1 MLCVDGE
8 PAAAQLWF
16 EHGDTL
22 FLYYSG
28 YDTRWARFSVAL
40 IATLEAIRSAMAE
53 RGIRRLEFLSGGG
66 QFKERWDPQRRLRHN
81 LIVASRPSVLRAALA
96 LSSIRGFFRRFS

>member
-1 MLCVDGE
+1 RADMAVRHDDYFADPRRRAFFRAVVPALAAAGAARIGVLCVDGE

-66 QFKERWDPQRRLRHN
+66 QFK
-81 LIVASRPSVLRAALA
+81 
-96 LSSIRGFFRRFS
+96 